1 MEVSQ
6 HKGSQGVYIRS
17 GEPRPRAAD
26 GPPAVPLRV
35 VMLVATS
42 CINDGRVIKEAETL
56 TAAGHMVRVV
66 CRETEGAP
74 DREIINGVEYL
85 RVKWPRDLSKLREV
99 FANRRRYRSSLERKA
114 SVSLFVASLVVD
126 LAIIV
131 LRALRTTFR
140 SVRRALKT
148 KVRSV
153 RRLVGS
159 FLVQLLQ
166 FSLTRLAIS
175 DAASEWQPDV
185 IHAHDLIT
193 LPAAVKTA
201 RRLGAR
207 VVADLHELE
216 EHRNPP
222 KSWFWRLW
230 TRYHERRYIPQADE
244 VIVVSNSAAQ
254 YLADSCKIEPP
265 LVIFNAPEVS
275 SERSSQRDV
284 RRDLGLSSSTP
295 LAVYVGGIGINRGV
309 DQLVRALRDLP
320 DFHLALVGPRKA
332 QHEET
337 IRALAREFGH
347 DDRIHILDP
356 VPYQEVVPYIS
367 SADIGVYAL
376 QNVCLNHDYAMPNK
390 IFEMTLA
397 GLPVAVSN
405 LTDMG
410 RFIRYTGTGLTMDE
424 TDPRDIVRV
433 MKDVYE
439 RRDELRPSPSR
450 LLELTTEFSWRAQGK
465 NLANLYNELALSRS
479 MLKHDVTSIKTQ
491 PNAPVK

>member
-6 HKGSQGVYIRS
+6 HKGSQGVDISS

-26 GPPAVPLRV
+26 SPPAVPLRV
-35 VMLVATS
+35 VMLLATS

-56 TAAGHMVRVV
+56 AAAGHMVRVV
-66 CRETEGAP
+66 CRQTEAAP

-85 RVKWPRDLSKLREV
+85 RVKWPRNLSMLRG
-99 FANRRRYRSSLERKA
+99 FLANWRPYWLPLERAA
-114 SVSLFVASLVVD
+114 SVSISIARTAIH
-126 LAIIV
+126 LAMGV
-131 LRALRTTFR
+131 QRALRTTYR
-140 SVRRALKT
+140 SVLRP
-148 KVRSV
+148 V
-153 RRLVGS
+153 RR
-159 FLVQLLQ
+159 FLAQLLQ
-166 FSLTRLAIS
+166 FSSTRLAMS
-175 DAASEWQPDV
+175 DAAAKWQPDV

-193 LPAAVKTA
+193 LPAAVKMA
-201 RRLGAR
+201 RRLGAC
-207 VVADLHELE
+207 VVHDAHELE

-230 TRYHERRYIPQADE
+230 TRHHERRYIPQADE
-244 VIVVSNSAAQ
+244 VIVVSNSAAE
-254 YLADSCKIEPP
+254 YLADSCKIDPP
-265 LVIFNAPEVS
+265 VVVFNAPEVS
-275 SERSSQRDV
+275 SEKSSRRDL
-284 RRDLGLSSSTP
+284 RQDLGLSSSTP
-295 LAVYVGGIGINRGV
+295 LAIYVGAIGINRGV
-309 DQLVRALRDLP
+309 AQLVRALRDLP
-320 DFHLALVGPRKA
+320 EFHLALVGPRKA
-332 QHEET
+332 QHEEP
-337 IRALAREFGH
+337 IRALAREFGL

-367 SADIGVYAL
+367 RADIGVYAL

-424 TDPRDIVRV
+424 TDPRDIARV

-450 LLELTTEFSWRAQGK
+450 LLELTTEFSWRAQGEK
-465 NLANLYNELALSRS
+465 LANLYSEFALSRS
-479 MLKHDVTSIKTQ
+479 IPKRDATSIMKS